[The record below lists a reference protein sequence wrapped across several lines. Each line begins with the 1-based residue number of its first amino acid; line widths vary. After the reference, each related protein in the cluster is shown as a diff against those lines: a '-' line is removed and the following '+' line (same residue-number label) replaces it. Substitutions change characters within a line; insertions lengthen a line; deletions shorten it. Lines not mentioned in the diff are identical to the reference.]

1 MYLYISTQYTAE
13 NIRWMREKREQ
24 TFYRIYDK
32 FEQTR
37 LSFVLNRLE
46 LEHYIQSDVYTPLN
60 KHRPESE

>member
-24 TFYRIYDK
+24 TFYRIYHK

-37 LSFVLNRLE
+37 LSFVLDRL
-46 LEHYIQSDVYTPLN
+46 
-60 KHRPESE
+60 